1 MPTLTNKSGIA
12 RVFAC
17 TPNPANPEALIR
29 SLALPT
35 FALALAISVLTTY
48 APVLLREMTA
58 SGTAIGLAIGAEG
71 AFALLL
77 PIAVGELS
85 DRTPATRLGR
95 RLPYAI
101 AAAPIIAL
109 SLVLLPFSGSYG
121 PTLLLIALFFIAYNV
136 YMPPYNALYGDLI
149 PAKYYGR
156 AQGSQALMRGLG
168 LGAALVGGG
177 VLLAV
182 WTPLPFLIGA
192 VAVLAVTA
200 VFVLA
205 VRKPARERVKCMA
218 EPEKLRQ
225 LLRDHQPLRSFLLA
239 NALWELSFTGLKTFI
254 VLFLVDGLGQS
265 VGMASALMGVVAG
278 AYVVAALVTGR
289 LSDRLGLGRVL
300 RLSAWFYGIGLCIAG
315 ALDSLAPL
323 LVGLPVVA
331 FFGAV
336 LLTLPY
342 GLLLR
347 LTPRGSEGAA
357 AGLFGF
363 SRGLGGVLGPI
374 LVGLAIDVFG
384 PFFESTNGYGV
395 MWIAIGVPILVSLR
409 FLPRTDE
416 TSPVGE
422 AALAAAQ
429 SR

>member
-1 MPTLTNKSGIA
+1 MATVGNKARTA
-12 RVFAC
+12 RVFAG
-17 TPNPANPEALIR
+17 TPNPANPAALIR

-35 FALALAISVLTTY
+35 FGLALAVSVLTTY
-48 APVLLREMTA
+48 APVLLRDMTS
-58 SGTAIGLAIGAEG
+58 SGAAIGLAIGAEG

-85 DRTPATRLGR
+85 DRTPVTRLGR

-109 SLVLLPFSGSYG
+109 SLVLVPFAGSYV

-136 YMPPYNALYGDLI
+136 YMPPYNALYGDLL

-177 VLLAV
+177 VLLAL

-192 VAVLAVTA
+192 VAVVAVTT

-205 VRKPARERVKCMA
+205 VRRPARERVKCVA
-218 EPEKLRQ
+218 PPENLRQ
-225 LLRDHQPLRSFLLA
+225 LLRDHRPLRSFVLA
-239 NALWELSFTGLKTFI
+239 NALWELSFAGLKTFI

-265 VGMASALMGVVAG
+265 VAMASALIGVVAG

-300 RLSAWFYGIGLCIAG
+300 RLSAWFYGIGLTIAA
-315 ALDSLAPL
+315 ALDSLLPF

-384 PFFESTNGYGV
+384 PFFGSTNGYGV
-395 MWIAIGVPILVSLR
+395 MWIAIGIPILVSLR
-409 FLPRTDE
+409 FIPRTDE
-416 TSPVGE
+416 SPVGE
-422 AALAAAQ
+422 AALAAAE